1 MDRTGASV
9 VLPILFMLKNGET
22 LERNV
27 GRLLPKG
34 SQVGDLFLAKGLGF
48 YHEMLRWLQEKS
60 LNWVRMFQQK
70 TKNKTRRRSWSL
82 FHKINRNIRVEKSLT
97 VDMIW
102 PTGSAYYSR
111 SIAELQFCFGSSQL
125 QMYGCQIEQTIR
137 IRQNNPFYF

>member
-34 SQVGDLFLAKGLGF
+34 SQVGDLSPAKGLGF
-48 YHEMLRWLQEKS
+48 YHEMLRWLQGKVWTGCGCF
-60 LNWVRMFQQK
+60 NKKRK
-70 TKNKTRRRSWSL
+70 TKHGEEVDHSFT
-82 FHKINRNIRVEKSLT
+82 INRNIRVEKSLT